1 MPPSFQAPDGQWTTR
16 TAMYRDIQAW
26 AQSSLLSPVRALS
39 VDRNP
44 ELERILLDRWP
55 ALQVTHAVHPEI
67 DCQHLPFPA
76 GSFDLVF
83 SDQVIEHVP
92 EPWRAASEFE
102 RVLKPGGIGIHTTC
116 AFNPRHGP
124 PAFED
129 YYRFLPAG
137 LAALFKSSSV
147 ERLGEWGS
155 REALLHHLEVDE
167 AVAPQIARSFSAEV
181 GEQTD
186 GRYPWV
192 TWIVA
197 RLCSQ
202 RVPLWEVSAESLW
215 REVAAEEVCQA
226 MRSLLERLTLDPLV
240 TPRILDR
247 MGRPDPRTGKP
258 YIDGRMLLFWLAHRI
273 RPTHVLEVGVRRGF
287 SLAAVSHAAPEAHL
301 VGFDQWMKDYGGV
314 ENPGPHFVL
323 EELSRVGHKGPIHLI
338 SGDSHQTLPAFFAG
352 KVTLDDGHSLEP
364 PETFQLINIDG
375 DHSIAGSWADLLDVV
390 DRVAP
395 GGALV
400 FDDLNVDYIPEGDF
414 RVGQYGVWTAFKRR
428 FADQFHF
435 LEYLDSIP
443 GLGLAIR
450 YPEPRPDRRILL
462 NTQVGPDAVPPP
474 RVEPEQAEMDLVREL
489 VKPGMTAFDIG
500 AHIGKYTKL
509 FAHLVG
515 PEGRVHAFEP
525 TPTTFKRLQGCWG
538 AESPSQVTLV
548 PKLVTTR
555 PGIFPF
561 HLFPEQYS
569 TWNSLG
575 KPQMADPQ
583 AQDRLVPI
591 AKQISV
597 PGTSLDAYCDLQGI
611 TEIDYLKLDVEG
623 AESEALGG
631 MEGLLSR
638 QAIRFLQFE
647 ISQKPLEGMG
657 HQARET
663 FAMLARHGYV
673 CRPIEAGGRLG
684 PVVFDS
690 DAFYAN
696 YLAHKPGDPALE
708 HLIRPTPIHFFTI
721 VLNGRPFIE
730 HHIRELTKLDV
741 PWHWHIVEGVA
752 LQRHDSS
759 WMLHHGGRVEE
770 NLHRNG
776 LSHDGTTE
784 YLDALARA
792 YPDRITVYRKPHGQ
806 AWDGKLE
813 MVNAPLENIQ
823 EACLLWQIDADEL
836 WTAEQIHEAH
846 RMFEAEPHRR
856 TAVYRCQFF
865 VGPEHVISTRDT
877 YGNPTDRTAWNRT
890 WRYVPGCRWKSHS
903 PPILV
908 EPHKDK
914 WVDLYEE
921 APFLHEETEARG
933 LVFQHF
939 AYADECQLAF
949 KEVYYGYTGAVEGW
963 RKLQRHDAFPA
974 RLREFFPWVQ
984 DEALV
989 VPIQELGVTPLAY
1002 QTPEGCWQFRGES
1015 PLRQEPKKG
1024 IRIAGEV
1031 DEGHD
1036 LTEVSGDSEFATSIR
1051 ALFSQ
1056 HRPKRLLE
1064 TGTYLGQ
1071 GTTATIARTLD
1082 ELGIESG
1089 RFLSLE
1095 VNPSNH
1101 RTARKNLSEAGL
1113 SHRVDLVNALS
1124 VPRDML
1130 PTLEQIDEW
1139 TRRNI
1144 AYDDIFVDHAEHER
1158 AKLYF
1163 QETHFESVPDDGL
1176 RKALKVLEWRP
1187 DFVLLDSGGH
1197 MGNVEFNYLL
1207 ELLEGPCFIALDD
1220 VFHIKHRRSLE
1231 QIQTDPRFEL
1241 LTLSHEKFG
1250 FCIAR
1255 FDPGPVPPKP
1265 LVEHIL
1271 WIRLDAIGDALL
1283 AASMLE
1289 PLRGALPGARISV
1302 VCQPHVAELYE
1313 ACPFV
1318 DEVLTVDK
1326 ARALRDPAHLKA
1338 VLADIAGLGAD
1349 LCLHSVYSREPL
1361 ADAIAGACG
1370 ALRRIGHFG
1379 DDHNRNPED
1388 RPKLD
1393 ACYTELVPPGEAWDL
1408 ELERHRDFLG
1418 HLGIQTE
1425 SLRPCVWTTDED
1437 GVEADRLLR
1446 EAGLEGR
1453 SFIVLFA
1460 GAQWDM
1466 RVYPR
1471 YAEALVPILTD
1482 HPDLAVLALGTE
1494 KERAL
1499 SQDILDRLP
1508 ADALNLCGAVSL
1520 RVCAALMGRAR
1531 VGVGAET
1538 GLAHMAAAVGLPHAV
1553 VLGGGHFGRFMP
1565 YSPLTFSAVLP
1576 LDCFLCDWRCI
1587 HPRHHCV
1594 KDLDPAVLS
1603 EAVRRALAAGS
1614 DLPCVVAQEGWT
1626 AASGGPGALD
1636 LEPHLDAARA
1646 RLVKVAGSAF
1656 PHAPVLPGPRP
1667 ERVAAVT
1674 FPHRPLPG
1682 NTGAKTRFL
1691 SQLSML
1697 RDLGYRT
1704 HLLGSSFFSDQP
1716 WDPGAIQDLYA
1727 QYGALTHLHVGSHPD
1742 RVWNQVHALRGLPL
1756 DLEKQLVPGYLQAFR
1771 EMVEGHP
1778 PDLLVV
1784 NYVEWTGLL
1793 DLPGLPE
1800 GLVTVQENHDLT
1812 SINAVLQ
1819 AGLAETLGGQPF
1831 SLATARPE
1839 VLALGFPPRPEP
1851 SSLPAFRDEAAAL
1864 DRFDLV
1870 LAISAV
1876 EADLVRAEA
1885 RHAEVLHLPMSFP
1898 AKGADGNTY
1907 RGQPVFLASP
1917 NFFNIQAYL
1926 HMAARLAPTFPKG
1939 LEVQVIG
1946 GIGPLVSPYP
1956 HLNLRGYVE
1965 DLTSVYRQ
1973 APFAIC
1979 PLLAGTGQQVKI
1991 VEAMAH
1997 GIPVVAYEG
2006 IARSSPIVHGE
2017 NGLIARTP
2025 AEFLQHM
2032 GHLWKD
2038 RALCKRLGGAALET
2052 VRTACSYQRGLEA
2065 FERALAARFS
2075 AMELP

>member
-1 MPPSFQAPDGQWTTR
+1 MVEGPLTSRTILISGTHLWNPGDDFVRNGVVRILREALPEYHLNLLFYDFNPEEIRPPQAPRSDNRVAPRDLAALAPAIDAVVIAGLSAGAEVEPLYHGILAAGLEDRVFLIGAGYENDYAAAWIEREPIATLFRQARIVTGR
-16 TAMYRDIQAW
+16 TARHPAWMDRNGAPYRHLNCPAI
-26 AQSSLLSPVRALS
+26 LSVPAVRSVPPGQRIRRALFS
-39 VDRNP
+39 IQLPHEGGTPNQSTGRAMF
-44 ELERILLDRWP
+44 ELAAQALGELRSHCEVALL
-55 ALQVTHAVHPEI
+55 AHHKSEF
-67 DCQHLPFPA
+67 QHFATVGLP
-76 GSFDLVF
+76 GSIPVLFSSFEEDLASIYPRFDLVISTRLHSALYANGHGLPAIVLNDTDRHTHCLEGF
-83 SDQVIEHVP
+83 PHVT
-92 EPWRAASEFE
+92 WVRD
-102 RVLKPGGIGIHTTC
+102 L
-116 AFNPRHGP
+116 
-124 PAFED
+124 PALRDHF
-129 YYRFLPAG
+129 AG
-137 LAALFKSSSV
+137 LAALDLAQVALDLQAFKAG
-147 ERLGEWGS
+147 LL
-155 REALLHHLEVDE
+155 EAYVDCLRAPLLEVLRTPKRL
-167 AVAPQIARSFSAEV
+167 APLRLDDPSFDSELK
-181 GEQTD
+181 EQK
-186 GRYPWV
+186 
-192 TWIVA
+192 
-197 RLCSQ
+197 
-202 RVPLWEVSAESLW
+202 
-215 REVAAEEVCQA
+215 
-226 MRSLLERLTLDPLV
+226 LL
-240 TPRILDR
+240 
-247 MGRPDPRTGKP
+247 
-258 YIDGRMLLFWLAHRI
+258 
-273 RPTHVLEVGVRRGF
+273 RR
-287 SLAAVSHAAPEAHL
+287 L
-301 VGFDQWMKDYGGV
+301 VG
-314 ENPGPHFVL
+314 
-323 EELSRVGHKGPIHLI
+323 
-338 SGDSHQTLPAFFAG
+338 
-352 KVTLDDGHSLEP
+352 
-364 PETFQLINIDG
+364 
-375 DHSIAGSWADLLDVV
+375 
-390 DRVAP
+390 
-395 GGALV
+395 
-400 FDDLNVDYIPEGDF
+400 
-414 RVGQYGVWTAFKRR
+414 
-428 FADQFHF
+428 
-435 LEYLDSIP
+435 
-443 GLGLAIR
+443 
-450 YPEPRPDRRILL
+450 
-462 NTQVGPDAVPPP
+462 
-474 RVEPEQAEMDLVREL
+474 
-489 VKPGMTAFDIG
+489 PGMTVLDVG
-500 AHIGKYTKL
+500 AHQGKYTRL
-509 FAHLVG
+509 LSSLVG
-515 PEGRVHAFEP
+515 PGGRVVAFEP
-525 TPTTFKRLQGCWG
+525 TPASAQVLEARLRVAG
-538 AESPSQVTLV
+538 AGNVELHREAIFSE
-548 PKLVTTR
+548 
-555 PGIFPF
+555 PGTVELHEFPRT
-561 HLFPEQYS
+561 YS
-569 TWNSLG
+569 SWNSLG
-575 KPQMADPQ
+575 VPAMPDPEHPE
-583 AQDRLVPI
+583 RLVPL
-591 AKQISV
+591 AAVRQV
-597 PGTSLDAYCDLQGI
+597 PANSLDVFCEAAGI
-611 TEIDYLKLDVEG
+611 HQVDYLKLDVEG
-623 AESEALGG
+623 AERDALRGAR
-631 MEGLLSR
+631 GLLER
-638 QAIRFLQFE
+638 RAIRFLQFE
-647 ISQKPLEGMG
+647 ISRKPLEGMG
-657 HQARET
+657 RTAREV
-663 FAMLARHGYV
+663 FELLAGHGYEV
-673 CRPIEAGGRLG
+673 HAITEAGEIG
-684 PVVFDS
+684 PPATDSEAFFDNYI
-690 DAFYAN
+690 AFPA
-696 YLAHKPGDPALE
+696 APGEARMPL
-708 HLIRPTPIHFFTI
+708 HVFTI
-721 VLNGRPFIE
+721 VLNGMPFLRYHIE
-730 HHIRELTKLDV
+730 MLKRLPI
-741 PWHWHIVEGVA
+741 PWHWHVIEGVA
-752 LQRHDSS
+752 ALKHDTAWSVS
-759 WMLHHGGRVEE
+759 RGGYISDEVHIQGRSV
-770 NLHRNG
+770 
-776 LSHDGTTE
+776 DGTSE
-784 YLDALARA
+784 YLDELAREH
-792 YPDRITVYRKPHGQ
+792 PGRISIYRKPRGEF
-806 AWDGKLE
+806 WDGKLE
-813 MVNAPLENIQ
+813 MVNAPL
-823 EACLLWQIDADEL
+823 AAVPDGALLWQIDADEL
-836 WTAEQIHEAH
+836 WTVEQAVQLREL
-846 RMFEAEPHRR
+846 FLAEPGR
-856 TAVYRCQFF
+856 TAAYFWCTYF
-865 VGPEHVISTRDT
+865 VAPSLVVGTRNT
-877 YGNPTDRTAWNRT
+877 YGNQGSIEWLRAFHFRA
-890 WRYVPGCRWKSHS
+890 GCRWAAHE
-903 PPILV
+903 PPILQ
-908 EPHKDK
+908 DAAGRNLAGL
-914 WVDLYEE
+914 W
-921 APFLHEETEARG
+921 PFRQEETEPRG

-939 AYADECQLAF
+939 AYADRSQLAF
-949 KEVYYGYTGAVEGW
+949 KESYYGYLGAIEAWERLKAV
-963 RKLQRHDAFPA
+963 QTFPVM
-974 RLREFFPWVQ
+974 LRDHFPWVS
-984 DEALV
+984 DGAEV
-989 VPIQELGVTPLAY
+989 VTAESQAVQPLASLSDDGGW
-1002 QTPEGCWQFRGES
+1002 TFRIPAES
-1015 PLRQEPKKG
+1015 VE
-1024 IRIAGEV
+1024 
-1031 DEGHD
+1031 
-1036 LTEVSGDSEFATSIR
+1036 
-1051 ALFSQ
+1051 
-1056 HRPKRLLE
+1056 
-1064 TGTYLGQ
+1064 
-1071 GTTATIARTLD
+1071 
-1082 ELGIESG
+1082 
-1089 RFLSLE
+1089 
-1095 VNPSNH
+1095 
-1101 RTARKNLSEAGL
+1101 
-1113 SHRVDLVNALS
+1113 
-1124 VPRDML
+1124 PRDL
-1130 PTLEQIDEW
+1130 QAP
-1139 TRRNI
+1139 
-1144 AYDDIFVDHAEHER
+1144 
-1158 AKLYF
+1158 
-1163 QETHFESVPDDGL
+1163 GL
-1176 RKALKVLEWRP
+1176 GA
-1187 DFVLLDSGGH
+1187 
-1197 MGNVEFNYLL
+1197 
-1207 ELLEGPCFIALDD
+1207 
-1220 VFHIKHRRSLE
+1220 
-1231 QIQTDPRFEL
+1231 
-1241 LTLSHEKFG
+1241 
-1250 FCIAR
+1250 
-1255 FDPGPVPPKP
+1255 
-1265 LVEHIL
+1265 VEHIL

-1289 PLRGALPGARISV
+1289 PLRGAFPGARISV

-1418 HLGIQTE
+1418 HLGIQAE

-1437 GVEADRLLR
+1437 GLEADRLLR

-1471 YAEALVPILTD
+1471 YAEALAPILTD

-1531 VGVGAET
+1531 IGVGAET

-1594 KDLDPAVLS
+1594 KDLDPAVLG

-1626 AASGGPGALD
+1626 AASVGPGALD

-1851 SSLPAFRDEAAAL
+1851 SSLPAFREEAAAL

-2017 NGLIARTP
+2017 NGLIAHTP

-2032 GHLWKD
+2032 GQLWKD